1 MLFNSIPFIAVF
13 LPITLLVTFLLAARV
28 SSRAALA
35 WLAFASIVF
44 YGYWRIEDVPV
55 LLGSI
60 AANYLIGRKLQE
72 RPSRGLLALGIAGNL
87 VLLGYFKYL
96 TFITLTANAALGDP
110 LTVPQIVLPLGISF
124 YTFQQIAYLVDS
136 HGGVVKERHPLHY
149 LFFVSFF
156 PQLIAGPIVHHAE
169 VMPQL
174 RKTAALRF
182 SLDDYSIGLTVFA
195 IGLAKKVVIADR
207 LVPTAD
213 GVFDAALD
221 GGALTLIEAWGGAL
235 AYALQIYFDFSG
247 YSDMAI
253 GLARMVGLRL
263 PINFASP
270 YKAASIIEFWSR
282 WHITLTRF
290 LTSYIYN
297 PLSLRAARVRAQ
309 QGKPPLR
316 RKGAAMPG
324 AYVQILAV
332 PTLVTMLLS
341 GFWHGAGFQFILWGG
356 LHGVFLAVNH
366 GWRLMVLPRMAWRL
380 PRAISRPAS
389 VILTF
394 LLVVLALVFFRAES
408 VGHGWAVLTAMLGS
422 NGIVVPPAF
431 MPNLPVISALLPI
444 TPGHLDFL
452 SPEEA
457 LALLA
462 LLGVVWFLPN
472 TQELMAAQG
481 VPLSVEA
488 GAEPD
493 LEPARAPLGARL
505 RLSPAFGFA
514 VGVVGSLALLYT
526 ASAAPTKFIY
536 FNF

>member
-1 MLFNSIPFIAVF
+1 MAGLR
-13 LPITLLVTFLLAARV
+13 LDRLLWLLADR
-28 SSRAALA
+28 
-35 WLAFASIVF
+35 
-44 YGYWRIEDVPV
+44 
-55 LLGSI
+55 
-60 AANYLIGRKLQE
+60 GR
-72 RPSRGLLALGIAGNL
+72 
-87 VLLGYFKYL
+87 
-96 TFITLTANAALGDP
+96 
-110 LTVPQIVLPLGISF
+110 
-124 YTFQQIAYLVDS
+124 
-136 HGGVVKERHPLHY
+136 
-149 LFFVSFF
+149 
-156 PQLIAGPIVHHAE
+156 AGPAGLHRGELPDRPQAAGAPQPRPARARHRWQPGSARLLQIPDVHHAHRQRSSGRPPHRSANRAAARHLLLH
-169 VMPQL
+169 VSADRLSGRLARRRRQGASSAPLPVLRQL
-174 RKTAALRF
+174 FPPAHRRAHRPSCRGHASAAQDRRAEIRPGRL
-182 SLDDYSIGLTVFA
+182 LDRADRVRDRPGQE
-195 IGLAKKVVIADR
+195 GGDRDR

-380 PRAISRPAS
+380 PRAIS
-389 VILTF
+389 
-394 LLVVLALVFFRAES
+394 
-408 VGHGWAVLTAMLGS
+408 
-422 NGIVVPPAF
+422 
-431 MPNLPVISALLPI
+431 
-444 TPGHLDFL
+444 
-452 SPEEA
+452 
-457 LALLA
+457 
-462 LLGVVWFLPN
+462 
-472 TQELMAAQG
+472 
-481 VPLSVEA
+481 
-488 GAEPD
+488 
-493 LEPARAPLGARL
+493 
-505 RLSPAFGFA
+505 
-514 VGVVGSLALLYT
+514 
-526 ASAAPTKFIY
+526 
-536 FNF
+536 

>member
-182 SLDDYSIGLTVFA
+182 DLDDFSIGLT
-195 IGLAKKVVIADR
+195 G
-207 LVPTAD
+207 
-213 GVFDAALD
+213 
-221 GGALTLIEAWGGAL
+221 
-235 AYALQIYFDFSG
+235 
-247 YSDMAI
+247 
-253 GLARMVGLRL
+253 
-263 PINFASP
+263 
-270 YKAASIIEFWSR
+270 WSR
-282 WHITLTRF
+282 RRTASSTPLSTVAHLHLSRLGEARSLTR
-290 LTSYIYN
+290 SR
-297 PLSLRAARVRAQ
+297 S
-309 QGKPPLR
+309 
-316 RKGAAMPG
+316 
-324 AYVQILAV
+324 
-332 PTLVTMLLS
+332 
-341 GFWHGAGFQFILWGG
+341 
-356 LHGVFLAVNH
+356 
-366 GWRLMVLPRMAWRL
+366 
-380 PRAISRPAS
+380 IS
-389 VILTF
+389 I
-394 LLVVLALVFFRAES
+394 
-408 VGHGWAVLTAMLGS
+408 
-422 NGIVVPPAF
+422 
-431 MPNLPVISALLPI
+431 
-444 TPGHLDFL
+444 
-452 SPEEA
+452 
-457 LALLA
+457 
-462 LLGVVWFLPN
+462 
-472 TQELMAAQG
+472 
-481 VPLSVEA
+481 
-488 GAEPD
+488 
-493 LEPARAPLGARL
+493 
-505 RLSPAFGFA
+505 SPAIRTWRS
-514 VGVVGSLALLYT
+514 GSPGWWGSGCRSTSPRLT
-526 ASAAPTKFIY
+526 RRRASSSSGPAGTSP
-536 FNF
+536 